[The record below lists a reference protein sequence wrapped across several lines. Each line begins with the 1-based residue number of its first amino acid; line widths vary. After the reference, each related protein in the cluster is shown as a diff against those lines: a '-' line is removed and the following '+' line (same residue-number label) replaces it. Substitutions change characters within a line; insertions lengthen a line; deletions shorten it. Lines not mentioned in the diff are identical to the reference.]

1 MNTKMQSQRSWIA
14 CGVAAAV
21 LLAVLSWFFVVRPE
35 FSSTSSLKSQTA
47 DAEVA
52 NVVLMQK
59 VNSLRKQNN
68 KLGELTDQLAAKS
81 LELPSDSSLQ
91 DYTRQL
97 IAQAALS
104 GVKLQSIT
112 AGAVAL
118 AGPAVGA
125 KSVGNPA
132 GKLFQ
137 IPVSVTTLGSLM
149 ANRALL
155 KAIQDAGPRR
165 SLLTSVQFTP
175 SQSKVPNIDTF
186 STMTLQTV
194 VFVAPQTPQA
204 EAALEKQLGHK

>member
-1 MNTKMQSQRSWIA
+1 M
-14 CGVAAAV
+14 
-21 LLAVLSWFFVVRPE
+21 
-35 FSSTSSLKSQTA
+35 
-47 DAEVA
+47 A
-52 NVVLMQK
+52 NVVLAHK
-59 VNSLRKQNN
+59 VSSLRKQNN
-68 KLGELTDQLAAKS
+68 ELGTLTDQLAAKN

-97 IAQAALS
+97 IAQAKLS
-104 GVKLQSIT
+104 GVSLESIT

-118 AGPAVGA
+118 AGPTAGLMN
-125 KSVGNPA
+125 VGNPA

-137 IPVSVTTLGSLM
+137 IPVSVSTLGSLM

-165 SLLTSVQFTP
+165 SLVTSVQFTP
-175 SQSKVPNIDTF
+175 NQSKVPNIDTS

-194 VFVAPQTPQA
+194 VFVAPQTPAA

>member
-21 LLAVLSWFFVVRPE
+21 LLAMLSWFFVVRPE

-59 VNSLRKQNN
+59 VNSLRKQNS

-118 AGPAVGA
+118 AGPAVRA
-125 KSVGNPA
+125 TSVGNPA

-155 KAIQDAGPRR
+155 KAVQDAGPRR

-194 VFVAPQTPQA
+194 VFVAPQTPEA